1 MITITLSRSE
11 LALAR
16 HLAHERIAV
25 TGPTRT
31 NDQMGH
37 LDKSPGARETADING
52 VAGELAFAKAFNLW
66 PDLDSSGPCVVDVT
80 LPDGRTVDIKTTPV
94 IGGNLIANLK
104 AHKTDFL
111 ALVECQDHTF
121 TIVGIALTSEVE
133 KPEYMEP
140 IQGRIVYLYPR
151 EKLTDVQW
159 MMNQHPKPTLKAV
172 VTISS

>member
-1 MITITLSRSE
+1 MITITLSPSE
-11 LALAR
+11 LALASCIAR
-16 HLAHERIAV
+16 ERATT
-25 TGPTRT
+25 TGPLRT

-37 LDKSPGARETADING
+37 LDQSPGARDTADTNG

-66 PDLDSSGPCVVDVT
+66 PDLDSSGPATADVA
-80 LPDGRTVDIKTTPV
+80 LHDGRTVDIKTTPV

-111 ALVECQDHTF
+111 ALVECKDRTF
-121 TIVGIALTSEVE
+121 TIVGIAPTSEVE

-151 EKLTDVQW
+151 ERLSDAQW
-159 MMNQHPKPTLKAV
+159 IMNQHPKPTLKEEV
-172 VTISS
+172 ITLS